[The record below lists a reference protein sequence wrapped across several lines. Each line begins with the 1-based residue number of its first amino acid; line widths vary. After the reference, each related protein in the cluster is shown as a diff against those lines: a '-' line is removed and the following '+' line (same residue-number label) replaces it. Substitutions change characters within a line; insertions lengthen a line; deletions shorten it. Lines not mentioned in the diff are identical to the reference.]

1 MQYLKSA
8 FGEWRCM
15 IAQGCVRAW
24 EVMEMQIQL
33 SADSFADVTF
43 TSYNKVALHSDPQY
57 SEGQRALE
65 ARAKTA
71 EGDRRSVYC
80 THCEQFQ
87 HFLAQWP
94 FSIIHHSNI

>member
-1 MQYLKSA
+1 MAMHDCTGQ
-8 FGEWRCM
+8 
-15 IAQGCVRAW
+15 CVRAW

-33 SADSFADVTF
+33 SADSLADVTF

-71 EGDRRSVYC
+71 EGDRRSVY
-80 THCEQFQ
+80 TQFQ
-87 HFLAQWP
+87 HFFSPLAMQ
-94 FSIIHHSNI
+94 HHSSF

>member
-1 MQYLKSA
+1 MAMHDCTGLCEGMGGDGDA
-8 FGEWRCM
+8 DPAVG
-15 IAQGCVRAW
+15 A
-24 EVMEMQIQL
+24 
-33 SADSFADVTF
+33 ADSFADVTF
-43 TSYNKVALHSDPQY
+43 TSYNKVALHSGPQY

-87 HFLAQWP
+87 HFLAHWP